1 MVALMVGVGLFS
13 VLALLML
20 AGLVLLYN
28 ALVRLRNTVRNAWS
42 QIDVQ
47 LKRRADLIPNLV
59 KTVQGYAGHES
70 ETLVQVTQARDY
82 AGKQRSPAGR
92 MEAEGLLSQALVNLM
107 AVSERYPELKADQ
120 NFREL
125 QEELTSTE
133 NRIAFAR
140 QFYNDSV
147 MTYHNMRESFPSN
160 MIAGAFSF
168 QEEPLWRLA
177 ATDAAHTAPVVA
189 FGDASRTPNGQ

>member
-1 MVALMVGVGLFS
+1 MVAVIAGVGFLA
-13 VLALLML
+13 VVALLAL
-20 AGLVLLYN
+20 AGLVLVYN
-28 ALVRLRNTVRNAWS
+28 ALVRMRNQVRNGWS

-59 KTVQGYAGHES
+59 STVQGYAGHES
-70 ETLVQVTQARDY
+70 ETLEKVIQARNH
-82 AGKQRSPAGR
+82 AGNQKSTEGR

-133 NRIAFAR
+133 NRIAFSR

-147 MTYHNMRESFPSN
+147 MNYHNLRESFPSN
-160 MIAGAFSF
+160 IVAGAFSF

-177 ATDAAHTAPVVA
+177 EGDAAYTAPVVA
-189 FGDASRTPNGQ
+189 FGGASSAQRG